1 MSRDLK
7 IIHIGLGPIGVGIAK
22 MVLGKEGLK
31 TVGACDAAP
40 EFANK
45 DLGEVLG
52 TGKKTMIKVGGDPVK
67 FIKSA
72 KADVAVVSTTSS
84 AKVVKGTIE
93 ALISRGI
100 NVITTCE
107 EFAYP
112 APANAKVFRDLDA
125 MARKKKVSVLGT
137 GVNPG
142 FAMDALALV
151 LTAPCATV
159 SRVSVTRVVDAGTRR
174 LPLQRKVG
182 AGLTLAQ
189 FSRAKAEGS
198 VRHVGLPESVQM
210 IADSL
215 GFKLERVEETL
226 DPAIAP
232 RDLNT
237 DYLRIAAGT
246 AAGIKQTARG
256 YTKTGL
262 VVSLDLH
269 MYVGADSPRDH
280 IVIDGS
286 PSIEMTVK
294 GGIAGDVAAAAISVN
309 AIPKVMAA
317 RPGVVTMRDIPFVHS
332 YNKDEARN
340 PPKKS

>member
-1 MSRDLK
+1 MPRDLK
-7 IIHIGLGPIGVGIAK
+7 IIQIGLGPIGVGIAK

-31 TVGACDAAP
+31 LVGACDPGLDKAG
-40 EFANK
+40 K

-52 TGKKTMIKVGGDPVK
+52 LSKKLRIKVAGDPVK
-67 FIKSA
+67 FIRA
-72 KADVAVVSTTSS
+72 ARADVAVVSTTSS
-84 AKVVKGTIE
+84 AKMVKATIE
-93 ALISRGI
+93 ALINRGMH
-100 NVITTCE
+100 VVTTCE

-112 APANAKVFRDLDA
+112 VPSNARVFRDLDA
-125 MARKKKVSVLGT
+125 LARKKKVSVLGT

-151 LTAPCATV
+151 LTAPCESV

-182 AGLTLAQ
+182 AGLSLAQ
-189 FSRAKAEGS
+189 FSRAKAEGT

-215 GFKLERVEETL
+215 GLKLVRVDETL

-256 YTKTGL
+256 YSKSGL

-269 MYVGADSPRDH
+269 MYVGADQPRDQV
-280 IVIDGS
+280 VIDGS
-286 PSIEMTVK
+286 PSIDMTIQ
-294 GGIAGDVAAAAISVN
+294 GGIAGDLATAAISVN
-309 AIPKVMAA
+309 AIPKLMAA
-317 RPGVVTMRDIPFVHS
+317 RPGVLTMRDIPLVHCF
-332 YNKDEARN
+332 NKDEARN
-340 PPKKS
+340 PPRKA

>member
-7 IIHIGLGPIGVGIAK
+7 IIHIGLGPIGMGIAK
-22 MVLGKEGLK
+22 MVLAKEGLK
-31 TVGACDAAP
+31 LVGACDSAA
-40 EFANK
+40 EKANK
-45 DLGEVLG
+45 DLGDVLG
-52 TGKKTMIKVGGDPVK
+52 LGKKLRIKVAGDSVK
-67 FIKSA
+67 FIKAA

-84 AKVVKGTIE
+84 AKVVKATIE
-93 ALISRGI
+93 ALINRGI
-100 NVITTCE
+100 NVVTTCE

-112 APANAKVFRDLDA
+112 VPGNAKVFRDLDA
-125 MARKKKVSVLGT
+125 VARKKKVSVLGT

-142 FAMDALALV
+142 FAMDALALT
-151 LTAPCATV
+151 LTAPCETV
-159 SRVSVTRVVDAGTRR
+159 SRVSVTRIVDAGTRR

-182 AGLTLAQ
+182 AGLSLAQ
-189 FSRAKAEGS
+189 FSRAKAEGT

-226 DPAIAP
+226 EPAIAP

-246 AAGIKQTARG
+246 AAGIKQSARG
-256 YTKTGL
+256 YAKSGL

-280 IVIDGS
+280 VVIDGS
-286 PSIEMTVK
+286 PSMDMTVK
-294 GGIAGDVAAAAISVN
+294 GGIAGDIATAAISVN
-309 AIPKVMAA
+309 AIPKVMSA
-317 RPGVVTMRDIPFVHS
+317 RPGVVTMRDISLIHS
-332 YNKDEARN
+332 YNKEEARN
-340 PPKKS
+340 PPKK

>member
-1 MSRDLK
+1 MPRDLK

-31 TVGACDAAP
+31 VVGACDPAA
-40 EFANK
+40 EKANK

-52 TGKKTMIKVGGDPVK
+52 LGKKLRMKVAGDPAK
-67 FIKSA
+67 FIRKA
-72 KADVAVVSTTSS
+72 KADLAVVSTTSS
-84 AKVVKGTIE
+84 AKVVKATIE
-93 ALISRGI
+93 ALINRGI
-100 NVITTCE
+100 NVVTTCE

-112 APANAKVFRDLDA
+112 APANARVFRDLDA
-125 MARKKKVSVLGT
+125 IARKKKVSVLGT

-142 FAMDALALV
+142 FAMDALALTM
-151 LTAPCATV
+151 TAPCESVT
-159 SRVSVTRVVDAGTRR
+159 RVSVTRIVDAGTRR

-182 AGLTLAQ
+182 AGLSLAQ
-189 FSRAKAEGS
+189 FSRAKAEGT
-198 VRHVGLPESVQM
+198 VRHVGLPESVHM
-210 IADSL
+210 IADAL

-226 DPAIAP
+226 EPAIAP

-246 AAGIKQTARG
+246 AAGIKQSARG
-256 YTKTGL
+256 YSKTGL

-286 PSIEMTVK
+286 PSMDMTVK
-294 GGIAGDVAAAAISVN
+294 GGIAGDIATAAISVN
-309 AIPKVMAA
+309 AIPKVVSA
-317 RPGVVTMRDIPFVHS
+317 RPGVLTMRDIPLLHS
-332 YNKDEARN
+332 YNKEQARN
-340 PPKKS
+340 PPKK

>member
-7 IIHIGLGPIGVGIAK
+7 IIHVGLGPIGIGIAR
-22 MVLGKEGLK
+22 MVLAKEGLK
-31 TVGACDAAP
+31 VVGACDPAA
-40 EFANK
+40 EKANK
-45 DLGEVLG
+45 DLGDVLG
-52 TGKKTMIKVGGDPVK
+52 LGKKLRIKVAGDPVK

-84 AKVVKGTIE
+84 AKVVKATIE
-93 ALISRGI
+93 ALINRGI
-100 NVITTCE
+100 NVVTTCE

-112 APANAKVFRDLDA
+112 VPANAKVFRDLDVI
-125 MARKKKVSVLGT
+125 ARKKKVTVLGT

-142 FAMDALALV
+142 FAMDALALTM
-151 LTAPCATV
+151 TAPCESVT
-159 SRVSVTRVVDAGTRR
+159 RVSVTRIVDAGTRR

-182 AGLTLAQ
+182 AGLSLAQ
-189 FSRAKAEGS
+189 FSRAKAEGT

-226 DPAIAP
+226 EPAIAP

-246 AAGIKQTARG
+246 AAGIKQSARG
-256 YTKTGL
+256 YTKAGL
-262 VVSLDLH
+262 AISLDLH
-269 MYVGADSPRDH
+269 MYVGADSPKDH

-286 PSIEMTVK
+286 PSMDMTVK
-294 GGIAGDVAAAAISVN
+294 GGIAGDIATAAISVN
-309 AIPKVMAA
+309 AIPKVMSA
-317 RPGVVTMRDIPFVHS
+317 RPGVLTMREIPLVHS
-332 YNKDEARN
+332 YNKEEARN
-340 PPKKS
+340 PPKK

>member
-7 IIHIGLGPIGVGIAK
+7 IIHVGLGPIGIGIAK
-22 MVLGKEGLK
+22 MVLAKEGLK
-31 TVGACDAAP
+31 VVGACDPAA
-40 EFANK
+40 EKANK
-45 DLGEVLG
+45 DLGDVLG
-52 TGKKTMIKVGGDPVK
+52 LGKKLRIKVAGDPVK

-84 AKVVKGTIE
+84 AKVVKATIE
-93 ALISRGI
+93 ALINRGI
-100 NVITTCE
+100 NVVTTCE

-112 APANAKVFRDLDA
+112 VPANAKVFRDLDIIA
-125 MARKKKVSVLGT
+125 KKKKVTVLGT

-142 FAMDALALV
+142 FAMDALALTM
-151 LTAPCATV
+151 TAPCESVT
-159 SRVSVTRVVDAGTRR
+159 RVSVTRIVDAGTRR

-182 AGLTLAQ
+182 AGLSLAQ
-189 FSRAKAEGS
+189 FSRAKAEGT

-226 DPAIAP
+226 EPAIAP

-246 AAGIKQTARG
+246 AAGIKQSARG
-256 YTKTGL
+256 YTKAGL
-262 VVSLDLH
+262 AISLDLH
-269 MYVGADSPRDH
+269 MYVGADSPKDH

-286 PSIEMTVK
+286 PSMDMTVK
-294 GGIAGDVAAAAISVN
+294 GGIAGDIATAAISVN
-309 AIPKVMAA
+309 AIPKVMSA
-317 RPGVVTMRDIPFVHS
+317 RPGVLTMREIPLVHS

-340 PPKKS
+340 PPKK

>member
-22 MVLGKEGLK
+22 MCLAKEGLK
-31 TVGACDAAP
+31 VVGACDSAP
-40 EFANK
+40 EKANK
-45 DLGEVLG
+45 DLGDVLG
-52 TGKKTMIKVGGDPVK
+52 LGKKVKIKVAGDPVK
-67 FIKSA
+67 FIKAA

-84 AKVVKGTIE
+84 AKVVKATIE
-93 ALISRGI
+93 ALINRGI
-100 NVITTCE
+100 NVVTTCE

-112 APANAKVFRDLDA
+112 VPANAKVFRDLDVLA
-125 MARKKKVSVLGT
+125 KKKKVSVLGT

-151 LTAPCATV
+151 LTAPCEHV
-159 SRVSVTRVVDAGTRR
+159 SKVSVTRIVDAGTRR

-182 AGLTLAQ
+182 AGLSLAQ
-189 FSRAKAEGS
+189 FSRAKAEGT

-226 DPAIAP
+226 EPAIAP

-246 AAGIKQTARG
+246 AAGIKQSARG
-256 YTKTGL
+256 YAKSGL

-280 IVIDGS
+280 VLIDGS
-286 PSIEMTVK
+286 PSMDMTVK
-294 GGIAGDVAAAAISVN
+294 GGIAGDIATAAISVN
-309 AIPKVMAA
+309 AIPKVMSA
-317 RPGVVTMRDIPFVHS
+317 RPGVVTMRDIPLVHS
-332 YNKDEARN
+332 YNKEEARN
-340 PPKKS
+340 PPKK

>member
-22 MVLGKEGLK
+22 MVLAKDGLK
-31 TVGACDAAP
+31 VVGACDPAA
-40 EFANK
+40 EKAGK
-45 DLGEVLG
+45 DLGDVLG
-52 TGKKTMIKVGGDPVK
+52 LGRKLRLKVAGDPVK
-67 FIKSA
+67 FIRTT

-84 AKVVKGTIE
+84 AKVVKATIE

-100 NVITTCE
+100 NVVTTCE

-112 APANAKVFRDLDA
+112 VPGNAKVFRDLDVIA
-125 MARKKKVSVLGT
+125 KKKKVSVLGT

-142 FAMDALALV
+142 FAMDALALT
-151 LTAPCATV
+151 LTAPCETV
-159 SRVSVTRVVDAGTRR
+159 SRVSVTRIVDAGTRR

-182 AGLTLAQ
+182 AGLSLAQ
-189 FSRAKAEGS
+189 FSRAKAEGT

-226 DPAIAP
+226 EPAIAP

-246 AAGIKQTARG
+246 AAGIKQSARG
-256 YTKTGL
+256 YAKSGL
-262 VVSLDLH
+262 VISLDLH

-286 PSIEMTVK
+286 PSMDMTVR
-294 GGIAGDVAAAAISVN
+294 GGIAGDIATAAISVN
-309 AIPKVMAA
+309 AIPKVMSA
-317 RPGVVTMRDIPFVHS
+317 RPGVVTMRDIPFVHC
-332 YNKDEARN
+332 YNKEEARN
-340 PPKKS
+340 PPRK

>member
-7 IIHIGLGPIGVGIAK
+7 IIHIGLGPIGVGIAN
-22 MVLGKEGLK
+22 MVLAKDRLK
-31 TVGACDAAP
+31 IIGACDP
-40 EFANK
+40 ETDNAGK
-45 DLGEVLG
+45 DLGDVLG
-52 TGKKTMIKVGGDPVK
+52 LGKKLRLKVTGDPVK
-67 FIKSA
+67 FIRSV

-84 AKVVKGTIE
+84 AKVVKATIE
-93 ALISRGI
+93 ALLNRGI
-100 NVITTCE
+100 NVVTTCE

-112 APANAKVFRDLDA
+112 SPANAKVFRDLDA
-125 MARKKKVSVLGT
+125 VARKKKVSVLGT

-142 FAMDALALV
+142 FAMDALALM
-151 LTAPCATV
+151 LTAPCEKV

-189 FSRAKAEGS
+189 FSRAKAEGT
-198 VRHVGLPESVQM
+198 VRHVGLPESVHM
-210 IADSL
+210 VADSL

-226 DPAIAP
+226 EPAIAP

-246 AAGIKQTARG
+246 AAGIKQSARG
-256 YTKTGL
+256 YAKSGL

-280 IVIDGS
+280 VVIDGS
-286 PSIEMTVK
+286 PSVDMTIN
-294 GGIAGDVAAAAISVN
+294 GGIAGDIATAAISVN
-309 AIPKVMAA
+309 AIPKVVSA
-317 RPGVVTMRDIPFVHS
+317 RPGVLTMRDIPLVHS

-340 PPKKS
+340 ASKK

>member
-7 IIHIGLGPIGVGIAK
+7 IIHVGLGPIGIGIAR
-22 MVLGKEGLK
+22 MVLAKEGLK
-31 TVGACDAAP
+31 VVGACDPAA
-40 EFANK
+40 EKANK
-45 DLGEVLG
+45 DLGDVLSL
-52 TGKKTMIKVGGDPVK
+52 GKKLRIKVAGDPVK

-84 AKVVKGTIE
+84 AKVVKATIE
-93 ALISRGI
+93 ALINRGI
-100 NVITTCE
+100 NVVTTCE

-112 APANAKVFRDLDA
+112 VPANAKVFRDLDVI
-125 MARKKKVSVLGT
+125 ARKKKVTVLGT

-142 FAMDALALV
+142 FAMDALALTM
-151 LTAPCATV
+151 TAPCESVT
-159 SRVSVTRVVDAGTRR
+159 RVSVTRIVDAGTRR

-182 AGLTLAQ
+182 AGLSLAQ
-189 FSRAKAEGS
+189 FSRAKAEGT

-226 DPAIAP
+226 EPAIAP

-246 AAGIKQTARG
+246 AAGIKQSARG

-262 VVSLDLH
+262 AISLDLH
-269 MYVGADSPRDH
+269 MYVGADSPKDH

-286 PSIEMTVK
+286 PSMDMTVK
-294 GGIAGDVAAAAISVN
+294 GGIAGDIATAAISVN
-309 AIPKVMAA
+309 AIPKVMSA
-317 RPGVVTMRDIPFVHS
+317 RPGVLTMREIPLVHS
-332 YNKDEARN
+332 YNKEEARN
-340 PPKKS
+340 PPKK

>member
-22 MVLGKEGLK
+22 MVLAKDGLK
-31 TVGACDAAP
+31 IIGACDPATEKAG
-40 EFANK
+40 K
-45 DLGEVLG
+45 DLGDVLG
-52 TGKKTMIKVGGDPVK
+52 LGKKLRLKVTGDPVK
-67 FIKSA
+67 FIRSV

-84 AKVVKGTIE
+84 AKVVKATIE
-93 ALISRGI
+93 ALLNRGI
-100 NVITTCE
+100 NVVTTCE

-112 APANAKVFRDLDA
+112 SPANAKVFRDLDA
-125 MARKKKVSVLGT
+125 VARKKKVSVLGT

-142 FAMDALALV
+142 FAMDALALM
-151 LTAPCATV
+151 LTAPCEKV

-189 FSRAKAEGS
+189 FSRAKAEGT
-198 VRHVGLPESVQM
+198 VRHVGLPESVHM
-210 IADSL
+210 VADSL

-226 DPAIAP
+226 EPAIAP

-246 AAGIKQTARG
+246 AAGIKQSARG
-256 YTKTGL
+256 YAKSGL

-280 IVIDGS
+280 VVIDGS
-286 PSIEMTVK
+286 PSVDMTIN
-294 GGIAGDVAAAAISVN
+294 GGIAGDIATAAISVN
-309 AIPKVMAA
+309 AIPKVVSA
-317 RPGVVTMRDIPFVHS
+317 RPGVLTMRDIPLVHS

-340 PPKKS
+340 ASKK

>member
-22 MVLGKEGLK
+22 MALVKDGLK
-31 TVGACDAAP
+31 VVGACDPSAEKAGR
-40 EFANK
+40 
-45 DLGEVLG
+45 DLGDVLG
-52 TGKKTMIKVGGDPVK
+52 LGKKVRIKVMGDPVK
-67 FIKSA
+67 FIKTA
-72 KADVAVVSTTSS
+72 KADLAVVSTTSS
-84 AKVVKGTIE
+84 AKVVKATIE
-93 ALISRGI
+93 ALVNRGI
-100 NVITTCE
+100 NVVTTCE

-112 APANAKVFRDLDA
+112 VPANAKVFRDLDKA
-125 MARKKKVSVLGT
+125 ARKKKVSVLGT

-142 FAMDALALV
+142 FAMDALALM
-151 LTAPCATV
+151 LSAPCEKV
-159 SRVSVTRVVDAGTRR
+159 SRVSVTRIVDAGTRR

-189 FSRAKAEGS
+189 FSRAKAEGT

-246 AAGIKQTARG
+246 AAGIKQSARG
-256 YTKTGL
+256 YSKAGL

-280 IVIDGS
+280 VLIDGS
-286 PSIEMTVK
+286 PSVDMTIQ
-294 GGIAGDVAAAAISVN
+294 GGIAGDIATAAISIN
-309 AIPKVMAA
+309 AIPKVMSA
-317 RPGVVTMRDIPFVHS
+317 RPGVLTMRDIPLVHCF
-332 YNKDEARN
+332 NKDEARN
-340 PPKKS
+340 PPRK

>member
-7 IIHIGLGPIGVGIAK
+7 IIHVGLGPIGIGIAR
-22 MVLGKEGLK
+22 MVLAKEGLK
-31 TVGACDAAP
+31 VVGACDPAA
-40 EFANK
+40 EKANK
-45 DLGEVLG
+45 DLGDVLG
-52 TGKKTMIKVGGDPVK
+52 LGKKLRIKVAGDPVK

-84 AKVVKGTIE
+84 AKVVKATIE

-100 NVITTCE
+100 NVVTTCE

-112 APANAKVFRDLDA
+112 VPANAKVFRDLDVIA
-125 MARKKKVSVLGT
+125 KKKKVTVLGT

-142 FAMDALALV
+142 FAMDALALTM
-151 LTAPCATV
+151 TAPCESVT
-159 SRVSVTRVVDAGTRR
+159 RVSVTRIVDAGTRR

-182 AGLTLAQ
+182 AGLSLAQ
-189 FSRAKAEGS
+189 FSRAKAEGT

-226 DPAIAP
+226 EPAIAP

-246 AAGIKQTARG
+246 AAGIKQSARG
-256 YTKTGL
+256 YTKAGL
-262 VVSLDLH
+262 AISLDLH
-269 MYVGADSPRDH
+269 MYVGADSPKDH

-286 PSIEMTVK
+286 PSMDMTVK
-294 GGIAGDVAAAAISVN
+294 GGIAGDIATAAISVN
-309 AIPKVMAA
+309 AIPKVMSA
-317 RPGVVTMRDIPFVHS
+317 RPGVLTMRDMPLVHS
-332 YNKDEARN
+332 YNKEEARN
-340 PPKKS
+340 PPKK

>member
-7 IIHIGLGPIGVGIAK
+7 IIHIGLGPIGIGIAK
-22 MVLGKEGLK
+22 MVLAKEGLK
-31 TVGACDAAP
+31 VVGACDSGP
-40 EFANK
+40 EKAGK
-45 DLGEVLG
+45 DLGDVLG
-52 TGKKTMIKVGGDPVK
+52 LGKKIRMKVAADPVK
-67 FIKSA
+67 FIRTA

-84 AKVVKGTIE
+84 AKVVKATIE
-93 ALISRGI
+93 ALINRGI
-100 NVITTCE
+100 NVVTTCE

-112 APANAKVFRDLDA
+112 VPGNARVFRDLDLIA
-125 MARKKKVSVLGT
+125 KKKKVSVLGT

-151 LTAPCATV
+151 LTAPCESV
-159 SRVSVTRVVDAGTRR
+159 SRVSVTRIVDAGTRR

-182 AGLTLAQ
+182 AGLSLAQ
-189 FSRAKAEGS
+189 FSRAKAEGT

-226 DPAIAP
+226 EPAIAP

-246 AAGIKQTARG
+246 AAGIKQSARG
-256 YTKTGL
+256 YAKSGL
-262 VVSLDLH
+262 VISLDLH

-286 PSIEMTVK
+286 PSMDMTVR
-294 GGIAGDVAAAAISVN
+294 GGIAGDIATAAISVN
-309 AIPKVMAA
+309 AIPKVMSA
-317 RPGVVTMRDIPFVHS
+317 RPGVVTMRDIPLVHCYS
-332 YNKDEARN
+332 KEEARN
-340 PPKKS
+340 PPKKK

>member
-7 IIHIGLGPIGVGIAK
+7 IIHVGLGPIGVGIAR
-22 MVLGKEGLK
+22 MVLAKEGLK
-31 TVGACDAAP
+31 VVGACDPAA
-40 EFANK
+40 EKANK
-45 DLGEVLG
+45 DLGDVLG
-52 TGKKTMIKVGGDPVK
+52 LGKILRIKVAGDPVK

-84 AKVVKGTIE
+84 AKVVKATIE
-93 ALISRGI
+93 ALINRGI
-100 NVITTCE
+100 NVVTTCE

-112 APANAKVFRDLDA
+112 VPANAKVFRDLDVIA
-125 MARKKKVSVLGT
+125 KKKKVTVLGT

-142 FAMDALALV
+142 FAMDALALTM
-151 LTAPCATV
+151 TAPCESV
-159 SRVSVTRVVDAGTRR
+159 SRVSVTRIVDAGTRR

-182 AGLTLAQ
+182 AGLSLAQ
-189 FSRAKAEGS
+189 FSRAKAEGT

-226 DPAIAP
+226 EPAIAP

-246 AAGIKQTARG
+246 AAGIKQSARG
-256 YTKTGL
+256 YTKAGL
-262 VVSLDLH
+262 AISLDLH
-269 MYVGADSPRDH
+269 MYVGADSPKDH

-286 PSIEMTVK
+286 PSMDMTVK
-294 GGIAGDVAAAAISVN
+294 GGIAGDIATAAISVN
-309 AIPKVMAA
+309 AIPKVMSA
-317 RPGVVTMRDIPFVHS
+317 RPGVLTMRDIPLVHS
-332 YNKDEARN
+332 YNKEEARN
-340 PPKKS
+340 PPKK

>member
-22 MVLGKEGLK
+22 MVLAKEGLK
-31 TVGACDAAP
+31 VVGACDPAA
-40 EFANK
+40 EKANK
-45 DLGEVLG
+45 DLGDVLG
-52 TGKKTMIKVGGDPVK
+52 LGKKLRLKVAADPVK

-72 KADVAVVSTTSS
+72 KADLAVVSTTSS
-84 AKVVKGTIE
+84 AKVVKATIE
-93 ALISRGI
+93 ALLSRGI
-100 NVITTCE
+100 NVVTTCE

-112 APANAKVFRDLDA
+112 VPANAKVFRDLDA
-125 MARKKKVSVLGT
+125 IAKKKKVTVLGT

-142 FAMDALALV
+142 FAMDALALTM
-151 LTAPCATV
+151 TAPCESVT
-159 SRVSVTRVVDAGTRR
+159 RVSVTRIVDAGTRR

-182 AGLTLAQ
+182 AGLSLAQ
-189 FSRAKAEGS
+189 FSRAKAEGT

-226 DPAIAP
+226 EPAIAP

-246 AAGIKQTARG
+246 AAGIKQSARG
-256 YTKTGL
+256 YAKTGL

-269 MYVGADSPRDH
+269 MYVGADSPKDH

-286 PSIEMTVK
+286 PSMDMTVK
-294 GGIAGDVAAAAISVN
+294 GGIAGDIATAAISVN
-309 AIPKVMAA
+309 AIPKVMSA
-317 RPGVVTMRDIPFVHS
+317 RPGVLTMRDIPLLHS
-332 YNKDEARN
+332 YNKEEARS
-340 PPKKS
+340 PPKK

>member
-1 MSRDLK
+1 MPRDLK

-22 MVLGKEGLK
+22 MVLAKDGLK
-31 TVGACDAAP
+31 VVGACDPAA
-40 EFANK
+40 EKAGK
-45 DLGEVLG
+45 DLGDVLG
-52 TGKKTMIKVGGDPVK
+52 LGKKLRIKVAGDPVK
-67 FIKSA
+67 FIRTT

-84 AKVVKGTIE
+84 AKVVKATIE

-100 NVITTCE
+100 NVVTTCE

-112 APANAKVFRDLDA
+112 VPGNAKVFRDLDVI
-125 MARKKKVSVLGT
+125 ARKKKVSVLGT

-142 FAMDALALV
+142 FAMDALALT
-151 LTAPCATV
+151 LTAPCESV
-159 SRVSVTRVVDAGTRR
+159 SRVSVTRIVDAGTRR

-182 AGLTLAQ
+182 AGLSLAQ
-189 FSRAKAEGS
+189 FSRAKAEGT

-226 DPAIAP
+226 EPAIAP

-237 DYLRIAAGT
+237 DYLRIGAGT
-246 AAGIKQTARG
+246 AAGIKQSARG
-256 YTKTGL
+256 YAKSGL
-262 VVSLDLH
+262 VISLDLH

-286 PSIEMTVK
+286 PSMDMTVR
-294 GGIAGDVAAAAISVN
+294 GGIAGDIATAAISVN
-309 AIPKVMAA
+309 AIPKVMLA
-317 RPGVVTMRDIPFVHS
+317 RPGVVTMRDIPFIHC
-332 YNKDEARN
+332 YNKEEARN
-340 PPKKS
+340 PPKK

>member
-7 IIHIGLGPIGVGIAK
+7 IIHVGLGPIGIGIAR
-22 MVLGKEGLK
+22 MVLAKEGLK
-31 TVGACDAAP
+31 VVGACDPAS
-40 EFANK
+40 EKANK
-45 DLGEVLG
+45 DLGDVLG
-52 TGKKTMIKVGGDPVK
+52 LGKKLRIKVAGDPVK

-84 AKVVKGTIE
+84 AKVVKATIE
-93 ALISRGI
+93 ALINRGI
-100 NVITTCE
+100 NVVTTCE

-112 APANAKVFRDLDA
+112 VPANAKVFRDLDVI
-125 MARKKKVSVLGT
+125 ARKKKVTVLGT

-142 FAMDALALV
+142 FAMDALALTM
-151 LTAPCATV
+151 TAPCESVT
-159 SRVSVTRVVDAGTRR
+159 RVSVTRIVDAGTRR

-182 AGLTLAQ
+182 AGLSLAQ
-189 FSRAKAEGS
+189 FSRAKAEGT

-226 DPAIAP
+226 EPAIAP

-246 AAGIKQTARG
+246 AAGIKQSARG
-256 YTKTGL
+256 YTKAGL
-262 VVSLDLH
+262 AISLDLH
-269 MYVGADSPRDH
+269 MYVGADSPKDH

-286 PSIEMTVK
+286 PSMDMTVK
-294 GGIAGDVAAAAISVN
+294 GGIAGDIATAAISVN
-309 AIPKVMAA
+309 AIPKVMSA
-317 RPGVVTMRDIPFVHS
+317 RPGVLTMRDIPLVHS
-332 YNKDEARN
+332 YNKEEARN
-340 PPKKS
+340 PPKK

>member
-7 IIHIGLGPIGVGIAK
+7 IIHVGLGPIGVGIAR
-22 MVLGKEGLK
+22 MVLAKEGLK
-31 TVGACDAAP
+31 VVGACDPAA
-40 EFANK
+40 EKANK
-45 DLGEVLG
+45 DLGDVLG
-52 TGKKTMIKVGGDPVK
+52 LGKKLRIKVAGDPVK

-84 AKVVKGTIE
+84 AKVVKATIE
-93 ALISRGI
+93 ALLNRGI
-100 NVITTCE
+100 NVVTTCE

-112 APANAKVFRDLDA
+112 VPANAKVFRDLDVV
-125 MARKKKVSVLGT
+125 ARKKKVTVLGT

-142 FAMDALALV
+142 FAMDALALTM
-151 LTAPCATV
+151 TAPCESVT
-159 SRVSVTRVVDAGTRR
+159 RVSVTRIVDAGTRR

-182 AGLTLAQ
+182 AGLSLAQ
-189 FSRAKAEGS
+189 FSRAKAEGT

-226 DPAIAP
+226 EPAIAP

-246 AAGIKQTARG
+246 AAGIKQSARG
-256 YTKTGL
+256 YTKAGL
-262 VVSLDLH
+262 AISLDLH
-269 MYVGADSPRDH
+269 MYVGADSPKDH

-286 PSIEMTVK
+286 PSMDMTVK
-294 GGIAGDVAAAAISVN
+294 GGIAGDIATAAISVN
-309 AIPKVMAA
+309 AIPKVMSA
-317 RPGVVTMRDIPFVHS
+317 RPGVLTMRDIPLVHS
-332 YNKDEARN
+332 YNKEEARN
-340 PPKKS
+340 PPKK

>member
-7 IIHIGLGPIGVGIAK
+7 IIHVGLGPIGIGIAR
-22 MVLGKEGLK
+22 MVLAKEGLK
-31 TVGACDAAP
+31 VVGACDPAS
-40 EFANK
+40 EKANK
-45 DLGEVLG
+45 DLGDVLG
-52 TGKKTMIKVGGDPVK
+52 LDKKLRIKVAGDPVK

-84 AKVVKGTIE
+84 AKVVKATIE
-93 ALISRGI
+93 ALINRGI
-100 NVITTCE
+100 NVVTTCE

-112 APANAKVFRDLDA
+112 VPANAKVFRDLDVI
-125 MARKKKVSVLGT
+125 ARMKKVTVLGT

-142 FAMDALALV
+142 FAMDALALTM
-151 LTAPCATV
+151 TAPCESVT
-159 SRVSVTRVVDAGTRR
+159 RVSVTRIVDAGTRR

-182 AGLTLAQ
+182 AGLSLAQ
-189 FSRAKAEGS
+189 FSRAKAEGT

-226 DPAIAP
+226 EPAIAP

-246 AAGIKQTARG
+246 AAGIKQSARG
-256 YTKTGL
+256 YTKAGL
-262 VVSLDLH
+262 AISLDLH
-269 MYVGADSPRDH
+269 MYVGADSPKDH

-286 PSIEMTVK
+286 PSMDMTVK
-294 GGIAGDVAAAAISVN
+294 GGIAGDIATAAISVN
-309 AIPKVMAA
+309 AIPKVMSA
-317 RPGVVTMRDIPFVHS
+317 RPGVLTMRDIPLVHS
-332 YNKDEARN
+332 YNKEEARN
-340 PPKKS
+340 PPKK